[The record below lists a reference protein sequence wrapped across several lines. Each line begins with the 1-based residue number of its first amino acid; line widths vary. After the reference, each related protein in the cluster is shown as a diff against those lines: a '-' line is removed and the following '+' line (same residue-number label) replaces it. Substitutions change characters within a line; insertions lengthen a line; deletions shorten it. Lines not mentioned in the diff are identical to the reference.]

1 MSHLDLAHYAL
12 SAMRHRELR
21 SWLTVLGIVVGIA
34 AIVALISVG
43 QGVQS
48 YINGQL
54 SSLGSD
60 FITISA
66 GSPKSAGGMGMG
78 SFMAA
83 TSTALTTNDADAIR
97 GVGGVKAVHTV
108 VALRGDLS
116 YRGDNI
122 TTSVVGADPGIFDDF
137 GAMFKVREGRV
148 LSTSDSHT
156 VVIGNQIAD
165 DSFKTK
171 ITVGRPI
178 ELGNT
183 TYRVVGIFD
192 TSSGSVFSTGS
203 MVVMT
208 AADARAFMGNSR
220 PPNAVDM
227 ILVKTQP
234 GANPDDVANEL
245 TLRLRN
251 VRHVNEDNQDFRVST
266 ASSFMSR
273 INTIT
278 AVVSLFLGGIAAIAI
293 IVGGIGIANTM
304 FMSVT
309 ERTREIGVMKAVG
322 AKERDIMEVFLIE
335 SGLLGLIGGVVGII
349 IGSGLSIAL
358 NSLGVPALL
367 TPQLLLF
374 ALVFSIVSGML
385 SGLFPAR
392 LAARLEPVTAL
403 SAE

>member
-34 AIVALISVG
+34 AVVALISVG
-43 QGVQS
+43 QGVQG
-48 YINGQL
+48 YINDQL
-54 SSLGSD
+54 ASFGSD
-60 FITISA
+60 FIAVSA
-66 GSPKSAGGMGMG
+66 GSPKSASGMGA
-78 SFMAA
+78 SPFMSA
-83 TSTALTTNDADAIR
+83 TSAALTTNDAEAIR
-97 GVGGVKAVHTV
+97 GLGGIRAVHTV
-108 VALRGDLS
+108 SAMRGDLG

-122 TTSVVGADPGIFDDF
+122 TTAIMGVDPGIFDDF
-137 GAMFKVREGRV
+137 GSMFKVRDGRV
-148 LSTSDSHT
+148 LSSSDSH
-156 VVIGNQIAD
+156 VVIIGGQIAD

-183 TYRVVGIFD
+183 TFRVAGIFD
-192 TSSGSVFSTGS
+192 KSTGSVFSTDT

-208 AADARAFMGNSR
+208 AADGRAFMGASK
-220 PPNAVDM
+220 PPNAVDI

-234 GANPDDVANEL
+234 GANPEDVANDI

-251 VRHVNEDNQDFRVST
+251 VRHVTEDNQDFRVST
-266 ASSFMSR
+266 AASVMSR

-335 SGLLGLIGGVVGII
+335 SGLLGLIGGTIGIV
-349 IGSGLSIAL
+349 IGSGLSVVL
-358 NSLGVPALL
+358 NSLGVPAVL

-374 ALVFSIVSGML
+374 ALAFALASGML

-392 LAARLEPVTAL
+392 LAAKLEPVVAL
-403 SAE
+403 GAE

>member
-12 SAMRHRELR
+12 SAMRLRELR

-385 SGLFPAR
+385 SGLFPAQ